1 MTKKQFLHNFKQI
14 MIIFAASLASAV
26 SVDLLL
32 LPCNAIPGGALGI
45 ASVLDILLTNT
56 DPAKWYMSVGI
67 WLVAINVPIIIYTF
81 FAFRKRFAVKTMLYV
96 IMLASI
102 LVVFRI
108 LNLSDS
114 LKNIMFSPNEEIDK
128 VLYVLLGGALHG
140 VSLPLLLSV
149 NASSG
154 GSDIVGLAVQR
165 RSKKGGSDAMRAIL
179 LTNVIILLVS
189 AVVYYFVNINVADAG
204 KYAIEMFVY
213 SIAAMFACEIVQE
226 TVFKGFSAAIEL
238 EVTTTKPIE
247 MVEALQRELKHGTTT
262 VKVIGGYSHEEKSMV
277 LCIINKRQLGKAR
290 RVISETDPQAFAYV
304 ENVREVIGSGFAN
317 KEMEN
322 NEELSVDENK

>member
-102 LVVFRI
+102 LIVFRI

-204 KYAIEMFVY
+204 KHAIEMFVY

-322 NEELSVDENK
+322 NEELSVDKNK

>member
-114 LKNIMFSPNEEIDK
+114 LKNIMFSPNEEID
-128 VLYVLLGGALHG
+128 
-140 VSLPLLLSV
+140 
-149 NASSG
+149 
-154 GSDIVGLAVQR
+154 
-165 RSKKGGSDAMRAIL
+165 
-179 LTNVIILLVS
+179 
-189 AVVYYFVNINVADAG
+189 
-204 KYAIEMFVY
+204 
-213 SIAAMFACEIVQE
+213 
-226 TVFKGFSAAIEL
+226 
-238 EVTTTKPIE
+238 
-247 MVEALQRELKHGTTT
+247 
-262 VKVIGGYSHEEKSMV
+262 
-277 LCIINKRQLGKAR
+277 
-290 RVISETDPQAFAYV
+290 
-304 ENVREVIGSGFAN
+304 
-317 KEMEN
+317 
-322 NEELSVDENK
+322 